1 MRYNDYPENYS
12 NIIVEKLNNEYK
24 KEKNV
29 SALQGET
36 ESAPSEQPS
45 NSNSAFNQLTYE
57 QILSNA
63 QTLSNALTQNI
74 EYLNGYLARTPNR
87 SEQEIL
93 IRAINLLNENR
104 KSIDNAFSVSATA
117 PILSTGFTRRCLK
130 EQILKLYYDIIYY
143 SIILF
148 GQNPSNFGLQN
159 LNINNLNSL
168 FDFIS
173 ITL

>member
-29 SALQGET
+29 SALQDET
-36 ESAPSEQPS
+36 KPAPSGQSS

-117 PILSTGFTRRCLK
+117 
-130 EQILKLYYDIIYY
+130 
-143 SIILF
+143 
-148 GQNPSNFGLQN
+148 
-159 LNINNLNSL
+159 
-168 FDFIS
+168 
-173 ITL
+173 TL

>member
-1 MRYNDYPENYS
+1 MKYNDYPENYS
-12 NIIVEKLNNEYK
+12 NIIVEKLNSEYK
-24 KEKNV
+24 KENKV
-29 SALQGET
+29 SALQEDDT
-36 ESAPSEQPS
+36 SPTQPPNNT
-45 NSNSAFNQLTYE
+45 NSSFNQLTYE

-63 QTLSNALTQNI
+63 QTLTNALAQNI

-104 KSIDNAFSVSATA
+104 NSINNSFSITSSA
-117 PILSTGFTRRCLK
+117 PILSQGFTRRCLK
-130 EQILKLYYDIIYY
+130 ERILKLYYDIIYY

-173 ITL
+173 LTL